1 MNHHFETDSERWQ
14 AVRTKDRSADGAFV
28 FAVRTTGV
36 YCRPHC
42 HSRLP
47 LRTNVRFY
55 AAPALAESDG
65 FRACKRCS
73 PALPLAPEPALE
85 IARAACRQI
94 ETAEVPPSLGE
105 LAAAAGLSAYHFHRL
120 FKKHVGV
127 TPKQYATAQRI
138 ARFRAGLDAK
148 RPVTDALYDAGF
160 GSATRASES
169 AGARLGM
176 TASAYRAGGPGEC
189 ISFATAA
196 SSLGLVGVAA
206 TQRGV
211 CAIEFADDGAAFERA
226 LHLRF
231 PRAAIQADEAGLR
244 TTVDA
249 VVRHI
254 DAPGNALD
262 LPLDVRGT
270 AFQQRVWEALRRIPI
285 GTTATYAEVAAAIG
299 APRAVRAVGN
309 ACGKNPVAV
318 AIPCHR
324 VVRNDGGEG
333 GYRWGAD
340 RKQAILQS
348 ERARQGLAGSRR

>member
-1 MNHHFETDSERWQ
+1 MNQHFETDSERWQ
-14 AVRTKDRSADGAFV
+14 AVQSRDRSADGAFV

-47 LRTNVRFY
+47 LRANVRFY
-55 AAPALAESDG
+55 AAPGLAESDG

-85 IARAACRQI
+85 IARAACRRI
-94 ETAEVPPSLGE
+94 EASEVPPALGE
-105 LAAAAGLSAYHFHRL
+105 LAAAAGLSVYHFHRL

-127 TPKQYATAQRI
+127 TPKQYAAAQRL

-160 GSATRASES
+160 GSATRAAES
-169 AGARLGM
+169 AGAGLGM
-176 TASAYRAGGPGEC
+176 TASAYRAGGAGEQ
-189 ISFATAA
+189 ISFTSAV

-211 CAIEFADDGAAFERA
+211 CAIEFADDLASFERA
-226 LHLRF
+226 LRSRF
-231 PRAAIQADEAGLR
+231 PRADVAADDAGLSA
-244 TTVDA
+244 TVAA
-249 VVRHI
+249 VVRHV
-254 DAPGNALD
+254 DTPAMALD

-270 AFQQRVWEALRRIPI
+270 AFQQRVWEALRRIPD
-285 GTTATYAEVAAAIG
+285 GTTATYADVARVIG
-299 APRAVRAVGN
+299 APRAVRAVGA
-309 ACGKNPVAV
+309 ACGKNPVAL

-324 VVRNDGGEG
+324 VVRSDGGEG
-333 GYRWGAD
+333 GYRWGVD
-340 RKQAILQS
+340 RKRAILRS
-348 ERARQGLAGSRR
+348 ERPAAES

>member
-1 MNHHFETDSERWQ
+1 MNLQFETESERWR
-14 AVRTKDRSADGAFV
+14 AVESRDRSADGAFV

-47 LRTNVRFY
+47 LRANVRFY

-73 PALPLAPEPALE
+73 PALPVAPEPALE

-94 ETAEVPPSLGE
+94 DAAEAPPALAE
-105 LAAAAGLSAYHFHRL
+105 LARAAGLSAYHFHRL

-138 ARFRAGLDAK
+138 ERFRAGLDAQ
-148 RPVTDALYDAGF
+148 RPITDALYDAGF

-176 TASAYRAGGPGEC
+176 TASAYRAGGAGEL
-189 ISFATAA
+189 ISFAAA
-196 SSLGLVGVAA
+196 PSSLGWVGVAT

-211 CAIEFADDGAAFERA
+211 CAIEFADDVASFERA
-226 LHLRF
+226 LRTRF
-231 PRAAIQADEAGLR
+231 PHAVITADDAALRA
-244 TTVDA
+244 TVDA

-254 DAPGNALD
+254 EAPALALD
-262 LPLDVRGT
+262 LPLDVR
-270 AFQQRVWEALRRIPI
+270 
-285 GTTATYAEVAAAIG
+285 
-299 APRAVRAVGN
+299 
-309 ACGKNPVAV
+309 
-318 AIPCHR
+318 
-324 VVRNDGGEG
+324 
-333 GYRWGAD
+333 
-340 RKQAILQS
+340 
-348 ERARQGLAGSRR
+348 